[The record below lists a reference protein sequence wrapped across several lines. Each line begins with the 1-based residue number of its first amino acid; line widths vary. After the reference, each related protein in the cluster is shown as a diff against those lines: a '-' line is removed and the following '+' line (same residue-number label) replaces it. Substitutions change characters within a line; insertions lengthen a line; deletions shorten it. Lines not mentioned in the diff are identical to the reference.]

1 VADDDP
7 TSANDAVPADPD
19 APFAVLRL
27 AKLDDVAEI
36 ERLIEMSVLALQAGD
51 YTPAQMAGALGG
63 VFGVDRQLIRD
74 RSYFV
79 ADRDGRIVGCGGWSR
94 RQTLF
99 GSDAVEGK
107 DDAELRPG
115 VDPARIRAFFVHPGF
130 ARKGVGSQMM
140 RACEEAAHVH
150 GFTSLTLVAT
160 LTGEKLYVRHGFTA
174 VERYSTPL
182 GNGETLPM
190 IVMQKPL

>member
-1 VADDDP
+1 VADTDL
-7 TSANDAVPADPD
+7 TPADAGPVLPD
-19 APFAVLRL
+19 PGLAVLRL
-27 AKLDDVAEI
+27 ATLDDVAEI

-51 YTPAQMAGALGG
+51 YTPAQMAGALGD

-79 ADRDGRIVGCGGWSR
+79 ADRGGRIVGCGGWSR

-99 GSDAVEGK
+99 GSDAIEGK

-115 VDPARIRAFFVHPGF
+115 IDAARIRAFFVHPGF
-130 ARKGVGSQMM
+130 ARKGVGSQIM
-140 RACEEAAHVH
+140 RACEDAARAH

-174 VERYSTPL
+174 VERYSTSL
-182 GNGETLPM
+182 ANGQTLPM

>member
-1 VADDDP
+1 MADNP
-7 TSANDAVPADPD
+7 TSANPAVPAEPDPGL
-19 APFAVLRL
+19 ATLRL
-27 AKLDDVAEI
+27 ASLDDVAEI

-99 GSDAVEGK
+99 GSDAIEGK

-115 VDPARIRAFFVHPGF
+115 IDAARIRAFFVHPGF
-130 ARKGVGSQMM
+130 ARKGVGSQIM
-140 RACEEAAHVH
+140 RACEDAARAH

-174 VERYSTPL
+174 VERTSAQL
-182 GNGETLPM
+182 GNGEALPM
-190 IVMQKPL
+190 IVIQKPL

>member
-1 VADDDP
+1 VADNDP
-7 TSANDAVPADPD
+7 APADEAVPIGQEPG
-19 APFAVLRL
+19 FAALRL
-27 AKLDDVAEI
+27 ATLDDVTQI

-51 YTPAQMAGALGG
+51 YTPAQMAGALGA

-79 ADRDGRIVGCGGWSR
+79 ADHDGRIVGCGGWSR
-94 RQTLF
+94 RQTPF
-99 GSDAVEGK
+99 GSDAIEGK
-107 DDAELRPG
+107 NDDELRPG

-130 ARKGVGSQMM
+130 ARKGVGSQLM
-140 RACEEAAHVH
+140 RACEAAALAH

-174 VERYSTPL
+174 VERTSTPL
-182 GNGETLPM
+182 GDGESLPM
-190 IVMQKPL
+190 IVMRKTL

>member
-1 VADDDP
+1 MADDP
-7 TSANDAVPADPD
+7 ISANPAVPSHPDPG
-19 APFAVLRL
+19 FAVLRL
-27 AKLDDVAEI
+27 ASLDDAAEI
-36 ERLIEMSVLALQAGD
+36 EQLIELSVLALQAGD

-79 ADRDGRIVGCGGWSR
+79 AERDGRIIGCGGWSR

-99 GSDAVEGK
+99 GSDAIEGK

-115 VDPARIRAFFVHPGF
+115 VDPVRIRAFFVHPGF
-130 ARKGVGSQMM
+130 ARKGVGSQIM
-140 RACEEAAHVH
+140 RACEDAAAAN

-160 LTGEKLYVRHGFTA
+160 LTGEKLYVRHGFEA
-174 VERYSTPL
+174 VERYATPL
-182 GNGETLPM
+182 ANGERLPM